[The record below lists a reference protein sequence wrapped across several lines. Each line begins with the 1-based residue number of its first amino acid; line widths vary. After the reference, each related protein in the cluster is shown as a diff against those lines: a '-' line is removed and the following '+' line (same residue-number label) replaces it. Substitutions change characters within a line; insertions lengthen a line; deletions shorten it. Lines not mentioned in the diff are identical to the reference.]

1 MSPIDRADPVILGHV
16 LAQHRELHTL
26 VSAVHA
32 RFEEADADRAATG
45 WAAALRQPL
54 QALRDHL
61 HAHFQAEE
69 QGGFIEES
77 LARMPR
83 LAAAAKGVLAEHP
96 RLLEELDLLI
106 ESLPGADISRLQRA
120 DLEAGFDRFCH
131 HLLTHERNENAVVQE
146 GYNEDLGLVD

>member
-32 RFEEADADRAATG
+32 RFEAADADPSAAGQT
-45 WAAALRQPL
+45 ADLRQPL
-54 QALRDHL
+54 QALRDYL
-61 HAHFQAEE
+61 PSHFRMEE

-83 LAAAAKGVLAEHP
+83 LAEAAKGVLAEHP
-96 RLLEELDLLI
+96 RLLEELDRLI
-106 ESLPGADISRLQRA
+106 ESLPVADISRLQRA
-120 DLEAGFDRFCH
+120 DLEVGFERFCH